1 MLAVVNSLWIGN
13 RLGPVHAGC
22 LRSFL
27 RNGHRV
33 VLHVFDRPEDVPEGV
48 ELFDAQRLMA
58 RSEIVAHEKTGS
70 LALASDIYRYRILK
84 AGLGIYVDCDVYSL
98 RPIRQEEFLFGWES
112 DKTINGAV
120 LGLPSQHPA
129 LDELV
134 TASSDP
140 HFIPWW
146 YRRTKRRLLHLR
158 KAMRLPVPVS
168 RHRWG
173 AIGPQLLTNVTRRHE
188 IAASAKPIDVFYPIS
203 YQHTNLLFDRGLS
216 WPDIATNRTLGVH
229 LSASVISGREI
240 VRGSLL
246 DAVVTL

>member
-33 VLHVFDRPEDVPEGV
+33 VLHVFDRPDDVPEGV

-58 RSEIVAHEKTGS
+58 RSEIVAHETTGS
-70 LALASDIYRYRILK
+70 LALASDIYRYRILR
-84 AGLGIYVDCDVYSL
+84 AGLGIYVDCDVYCL
-98 RPIRQEEFLFGWES
+98 RPIQQEEFLFGWES
-112 DKTINGAV
+112 DKAINGAV

-129 LDELV
+129 LNELI

-146 YRRTKRRLLHLR
+146 YRSTKRRLLRLR

-173 AIGPQLLTNVTRRHE
+173 VIGPQLLTNVTRRHE
-188 IAASAKPIDVFYPIS
+188 IAASAKPIDVFYPVS
-203 YQHTNLLFDRGLS
+203 YQNTNLLFDRGLS

-240 VRGSLL
+240 IRGSLL
-246 DAVVTL
+246 DAVVTQ